1 MKSFDP
7 EKSVM
12 SDLRVA
18 TDKFFMGRDENYL
31 PEIKDVSV
39 SNNDFIEINTFW
51 IKKDNWRVKKRT
63 WTKKHNNLSSLKKFW
78 ITLYSLPV
86 INKVFI
92 ILVMS
97 VKRKQIC
104 TKSVTN
110 SK

>member
-39 SNNDFIEINTFW
+39 SNIM
-51 IKKDNWRVKKRT
+51 
-63 WTKKHNNLSSLKKFW
+63 
-78 ITLYSLPV
+78 
-86 INKVFI
+86 
-92 ILVMS
+92 IL
-97 VKRKQIC
+97 
-104 TKSVTN
+104 
-110 SK
+110 